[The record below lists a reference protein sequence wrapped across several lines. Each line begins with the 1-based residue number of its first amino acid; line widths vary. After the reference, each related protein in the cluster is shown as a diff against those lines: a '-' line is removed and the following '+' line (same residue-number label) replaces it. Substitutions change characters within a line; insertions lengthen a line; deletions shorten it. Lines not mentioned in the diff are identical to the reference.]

1 MFVGLR
7 HEVCGGDEGGGD
19 GHQHGL
25 FPDLGLPITTAPK
38 LHLCPVVFFRPGPSH
53 GSCTD
58 VTR

>member
-38 LHLCPVVFFRPGPSH
+38 LHPCPVVFF
-53 GSCTD
+53 
-58 VTR
+58 